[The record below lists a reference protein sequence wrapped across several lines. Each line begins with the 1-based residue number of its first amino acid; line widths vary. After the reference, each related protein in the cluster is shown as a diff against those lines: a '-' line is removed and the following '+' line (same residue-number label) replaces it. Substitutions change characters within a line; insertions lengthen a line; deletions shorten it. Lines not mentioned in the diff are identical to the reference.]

1 MKRLLIF
8 AHVLFACSILA
19 QAQESQSVFNFLSL
33 SSSSHAVALGGKNI
47 SVIED
52 DLSLSFQNPALLSS
66 VSDNSLNLNFLTY
79 MKGSK
84 MGSAGFCK
92 IAGERGTWGV
102 NAQFVGY
109 GTFKETLEN
118 GEIIGDSQALDMAI
132 SGLYSYNLTDHW
144 AGGVAG
150 KFIYSKYA
158 GYNSVGLAVDLGVNY
173 YDLEKDFS
181 FSVVAANLGGQV
193 KAFGDDHEKIPFDLA
208 VGFTK
213 GIAHA
218 PIKVSVT
225 VNDLTRWSKDYFYG
239 EGDDPSFGRILM
251 NHLNLGAELR
261 PSERT
266 YVALGYNFR
275 RASEMKAGGSSHAA
289 GLTCGA
295 GIILNR
301 FKVGVAYAK
310 YHISV
315 PSLSF
320 SVGYSL

>member
-84 MGSAGFCK
+84 MGSAGFSK

-118 GEIIGDSQALDMAI
+118 GEIIGDSQALDLAI

-158 GYNSVGLAVDLGVNY
+158 GYNSIGLAVDLGVNY

-261 PSERT
+261 PSDRT

-295 GIILNR
+295 GITLNR